1 MWKKIYFKIKIV
13 SPIMVK
19 YSMCVYVHKYR
30 DSLVE
35 IA

>member
-19 YSMCVYVHKYR
+19 YNMRVYVHEYR
-30 DSLVE
+30 E
-35 IA
+35 IP